1 MPCRK
6 PNPSGLPTC
15 AALVTLLLTLYL
27 PQAGRDRGAARADEL
42 PPPQKPVDAV
52 LKPGEAV
59 TLRIR
64 QVLPTDG
71 FSPGER
77 LLNSRNTVL
86 PGDHF
91 LAEIVRPPGNPP
103 ALVGG
108 TVTKLVRPG
117 WFGRPGYLTLQLS
130 QLVETADAPARP
142 LPWHFDMTDH
152 RITAQMRRAW
162 LTALLGLEGVG
173 LGAVIGAQ
181 MNVPNKLAPVA
192 GGAGVGL
199 LLGMGYA
206 SFQRGQEASLEP
218 GDTFRVVPGTMYYQP
233 VPKNLETILY
243 PPADPNKR
251 KRGKQ

>member
-1 MPCRK
+1 MLCRK
-6 PNPSGLPTC
+6 SNPLGLTNC
-15 AALVTLLLTLYL
+15 AALMALLLPVYL
-27 PQAGRDRGAARADEL
+27 AEAGRDKGGARADEL
-42 PPPQKPVDAV
+42 PPPLKPVDAV
-52 LKPGEAV
+52 LRPGEAV

-64 QVLPTDG
+64 QVLPSDG

-77 LLNSRNTVL
+77 LLNSRNAVL

-91 LAEIVRPPGNPP
+91 LAEIVQPPGNPP

-130 QLVETADAPARP
+130 QFIQTPDGPARP
-142 LPWHFDMTDH
+142 LPWQFDTTDH
-152 RITAQMRRAW
+152 RVTAQMRRAW

-181 MNVPNKLAPVA
+181 MDLPNKLAPVA

-218 GDTFRVVPGTMYYQP
+218 GDTFRVVPGTMSYRP
-233 VPKNLETILY
+233 IAKNLETILY
-243 PPADPNKR
+243 PPTDPNKR

>member
-6 PNPSGLPTC
+6 SNPLGLPTC
-15 AALVTLLLTLYL
+15 ALLVALLLPIYPAQT
-27 PQAGRDRGAARADEL
+27 GRDRGGAWADEL
-42 PPPQKPVDAV
+42 PPPPKPVDAV
-52 LKPGEAV
+52 LRPGEAV

-64 QVLPTDG
+64 QVLPADG

-77 LLNSRNTVL
+77 LLNSRNTVV

-103 ALVGG
+103 ALIGG

-130 QLVETADAPARP
+130 QLVETPDGPARP
-142 LPWHFDMTDH
+142 ILWQFDMTDH
-152 RITAQMRRAW
+152 RVSAQMRRAW
-162 LTALLGLEGVG
+162 LTTLLGLEGVG

-181 MNVPNKLAPVA
+181 MDVPNKLAPVA

-206 SFQRGQEASLEP
+206 SFQRGQDANLEP
-218 GDTFRVVPGTMYYQP
+218 GDTFRVVPGTMSYQP
-233 VPKNLETILY
+233 VSKNLETILY
-243 PPADPNKR
+243 PPVDPNKR